1 MGGCDNP
8 FGCILIFLSRFT
20 TICPPPEFNYT
31 RSHEAAGQYEGQAGE
46 EWCRGVMIDAWY
58 FDCVMMIV

>member
-1 MGGCDNP
+1 MHPN
-8 FGCILIFLSRFT
+8 LLSRFT
-20 TICPPPEFNYT
+20 TILFCPELNYT
-31 RSHEAAGQYEGQAGE
+31 CSHEAAGPYEGQADQ